1 MKLVFEILI
10 FTAVYLSFQCS
21 VLAEQKYKDLGLDF
35 LKFYETTTT
44 HVTEDLDYSN
54 RQRRS
59 LRNVS
64 VSAKKF
70 YTVSFH
76 AFKMDFKVV
85 LDRTSLLSKDLKLTV
100 YEFKGKPPVTAPVV
114 TNRYY
119 QGYLQGESHG
129 HLRGLRKIILF
140 DTRLNHFT
148 TLHKNSPVSHN
159 IYMPLER
166 ISRKFSHLLR
176 MEN

>member
-1 MKLVFEILI
+1 MKLVFKLLI
-10 FTAVYLSFQCS
+10 FTAVYLSFQRP

-119 QGYLQGESHG
+119 QGYLQGESHS